1 MALTH
6 LLDTSAWLAHI
17 FDEPGADAI
26 TALLEN
32 METELGISTLSI
44 VETHGRFRARGR
56 ESEFDEMLDIYR
68 RLFTRILPVSEAIAL
83 RAIVLR
89 EAASARVPAIDSL
102 IAATAAHHG
111 AILVHRDPH
120 FLAVAE
126 GEVKQQFLAV
136 EE

>member
-6 LLDTSAWLAHI
+6 ILDTSAWLAHI

-32 METELGISTLSI
+32 KETELGVSTLSI
-44 VETHGRFRARGR
+44 VEAHGRFRARGR

-68 RLFTRILPVSEAIAL
+68 RLFTHILPVSEAIAL

-120 FLAVAE
+120 FLALAGE
-126 GEVKQQFLAV
+126 EVKQQFLAI
-136 EE
+136 EG

>member
-17 FDEPGADAI
+17 FDEPGADAL

-32 METELGISTLSI
+32 KEAELGISTLSI
-44 VETHGRFRARGR
+44 VEAHGRFRDRGR
-56 ESEFDEMLDIYR
+56 EFEFDEMLDIYR
-68 RLFTRILPVSEAIAL
+68 RLFSQILPVSEAIAL

-89 EAASARVPAIDSL
+89 KAASTRVPAIDAL

-120 FLAVAE
+120 FTALPADQVRRQALIE
-126 GEVKQQFLAV
+126 F
-136 EE
+136 